1 MPHPL
6 WILHLV
12 FWWPFLVRGQV
23 QRAQGTGAHLGKVV
37 HAHPRAVALVGAHT
51 VAAVVMYVG
60 LAVGV
65 QDPAV
70 RGLTPGL
77 VVGSV
82 LALGAIGL
90 ARWTLRTFRSW
101 RLRAEITEG
110 HVLSTDGPFRW
121 VRHPIYAAMDLLA
134 LATFVWVPTPATAA
148 ALALMVV
155 VGDVRSRA
163 EEGLLLTAFGDAY
176 RDYMGRVR
184 RLLPGVY

>member
-12 FWWPFLVRGQV
+12 FWLPFLLRGQV
-23 QRAQGTGAHLGKVV
+23 QRMSGTGAHHGKVV

-60 LAVGV
+60 IGVGVRDAPGGPSAGLVAGTVLAV
-65 QDPAV
+65 A
-70 RGLTPGL
+70 
-77 VVGSV
+77 
-82 LALGAIGL
+82 AILL

-110 HVLSTDGPFRW
+110 HQLSLAGPFRW

-134 LATFVWVPTPATAA
+134 LATFVWVPHPLTGV
-148 ALALMVV
+148 ALLLMVV

-163 EEGLLLTAFGDAY
+163 EEGLLLTAFGEEY
-176 RDYMGRVR
+176 RGYMDRVK
-184 RLLPGVY
+184 RLVPGVY